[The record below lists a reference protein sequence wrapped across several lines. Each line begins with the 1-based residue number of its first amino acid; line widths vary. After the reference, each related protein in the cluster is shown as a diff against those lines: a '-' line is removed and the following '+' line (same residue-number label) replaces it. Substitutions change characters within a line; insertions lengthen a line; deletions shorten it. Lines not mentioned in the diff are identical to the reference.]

1 VPHHCLE
8 KIFFAGE
15 IQKYRAF
22 GDAGTIGHFFHAGGG
37 KTFFY
42 KEVERSVKEFTRT
55 RFFAP
60 GPLGQRGGTGLTA
73 KLRKR
78 HEEDWAFY

>member
-1 VPHHCLE
+1 LL
-8 KIFFAGE
+8 G
-15 IQKYRAF
+15 KYKKNRAF
-22 GDAGTIGHFFHAGGG
+22 GDAGTLGHFFHAGAG
-37 KTFFY
+37 KAFFY

-60 GPLGQRGGTGLTA
+60 GPLGQRCGTRLTE

-78 HEEDWAFY
+78 HAEVRAFLLTDWLVM